1 MPRLERSTGAA
12 FFTRVFSIRSRF
24 FCKEPDF
31 GGKDT
36 TMKKPI
42 LLMTLLAV
50 MFSACAP
57 AAEPVPTV
65 DTQATIEAL
74 ALEIVAG
81 TLTAMPTETP
91 LPTETSTPT
100 ETPLPTET
108 PTETPTLEPTI
119 TPTLPVFYGEFTPAG
134 LPTGVN
140 RGYLLFQ
147 NDSKINPIYLNFQG
161 TTDQG
166 ERPYY
171 YKWTFEGRQHRWDI
185 PFGTYNYVIYV
196 GDRRV
201 HSGTVR
207 INNSDKTTF
216 FIREENKLNI
226 AGP

>member
-1 MPRLERSTGAA
+1 LGNGSFVIA
-12 FFTRVFSIRSRF
+12 SQ
-24 FCKEPDF
+24 K
-31 GGKDT
+31 GKK
-36 TMKKPI
+36 MKKLI
-42 LLMTLLAV
+42 NWGLLLA
-50 MFSACAP
+50 FTLSACAP
-57 AAEPVPTV
+57 AAAPVPTV

-74 ALEIVAG
+74 AMEIVAS

-100 ETPLPTET
+100 DTPLPTET
-108 PTETPTLEPTI
+108 PTETPTPEPTI
-119 TPTLPVFYGEFTPAG
+119 TPTMPVFYGEFAPAG
-134 LPTGVN
+134 LPQGVN

-147 NDSKINPIYLNFQG
+147 NDSKINPIHLNFHG

-196 GDRRV
+196 GDRRM